1 MLSSPQSPTAEL
13 LQRLTVL
20 RIGLVFSV
28 VLHHAWPPGTP
39 QPDTAGALAL
49 QQLLA
54 EGLTGVR
61 MPLLFLAAGWLL
73 CRDGPLSRAAWLQR
87 GQRRLRS
94 LLLPLLVWSLF
105 AGGLMALLRQGPLG
119 ATLFH
124 GGWPGW
130 VPADGLLS
138 LLDRLLGFGGPPWI
152 YPLWFLR
159 DLLLLCLAAPLLQAL
174 DRRAPWALWGLVL
187 PVLAWRWWQGSEDP
201 RPVSVD
207 GAFFFALGVAGGLRG
222 AGTRL
227 LTWADRAGPWLLA
240 PVLALGAW
248 RALSPAGH
256 FAPAWDRPWALA
268 AMLLLLWLA
277 GRQGGRAGWQQ
288 ASRAAAP
295 WAFWLFLTHEPL
307 LSACRLVLRLLGLQA
322 PLASGLV
329 AALACTGL
337 SLLAG
342 AVLARAWPAALRVL
356 SGGRLLRGP
365 RTATPA

>member
-1 MLSSPQSPTAEL
+1 MSYPPSATAEL

-28 VLHHAWPPGTP
+28 LLHHARPPGAP
-39 QPDTAGALAL
+39 PPDTAAALAL

-73 CRDGPLSRAAWLQR
+73 CRGGPANRSTWLLR
-87 GQRRLRS
+87 GQRRLHS
-94 LLLPLLVWSLF
+94 LLLPLLTWSLL

-130 VPADGLLS
+130 VPADGPLP
-138 LLDRLLGFGGPPWI
+138 LLDHLLGFSGPPWI

-222 AGTRL
+222 AGARL
-227 LTWADRAGPWLLA
+227 LAWADRAGPWLLA
-240 PVLALGAW
+240 PVLALALW
-248 RALSPAGH
+248 RAQQPGGH
-256 FAPAWDRPWALA
+256 FVTAWDRPWALA

-277 GRQGGRAGWQQ
+277 GRQGGRAGWQR

-307 LSACRLVLRLLGLQA
+307 LSACRLGVRLLGVHA
-322 PLASGLV
+322 PLTSGLV
-329 AALACTGL
+329 AVLACSAL

-342 AVLARAWPAALRVL
+342 AGLARRWPAALRLL
-356 SGGRLLRGP
+356 SGGRLP
-365 RTATPA
+365 RVQGAAAPG